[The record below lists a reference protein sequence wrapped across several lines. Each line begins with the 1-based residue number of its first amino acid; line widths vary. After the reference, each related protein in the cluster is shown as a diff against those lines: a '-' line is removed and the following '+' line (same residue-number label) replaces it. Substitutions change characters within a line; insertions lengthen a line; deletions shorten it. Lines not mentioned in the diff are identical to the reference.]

1 VGGIVDAKRR
11 AMRASLASFSTAS
24 VLAVSF
30 LSGLGCSSSHAHTP
44 PIQDGSVEDS
54 TGVDRQT
61 TTDATT
67 TVDAT
72 PVTCQIAEQS
82 NLPGV
87 RIHVTSETC
96 TFTLAEVKAGI
107 HIPYEITVDHD
118 VETVPKEPPSS
129 YCYAPGPSGLLVG
142 AVLSGGDQRY
152 CRCDEGLPYRL
163 YCEQTS
169 TVRAGVYASTFEWDG
184 VNWYGPS
191 DTQNPKGKAFPTGI
205 YRLDITAK
213 GLIGAAPPR
222 PDAGEPDDT
231 TMGDLPPFTVSAS
244 YAVQIVP

>member
-1 VGGIVDAKRR
+1 MQSAR
-11 AMRASLASFSTAS
+11 AMRASLPSLLAVS
-24 VLAVSF
+24 VLA
-30 LSGLGCSSSHAHTP
+30 LSVAAGVGCSSAPVHTP

-54 TGVDRQT
+54 PGVDQHT
-61 TTDATT
+61 SSDATTDAT
-67 TVDAT
+67 
-72 PVTCQIAEQS
+72 PITCQLAQQS

-96 TFTLAEVKAGI
+96 TFTLAQVKAGI

-129 YCYAPGPSGLLVG
+129 YCYPPGPSGLLVG
-142 AVLSGGDQRY
+142 AVLAGGDQRY

-169 TVRAGVYASTFEWDG
+169 TVRAGVYPSTFDWDG
-184 VNWYGPS
+184 VNWSGPS
-191 DTQNPKGKAFPTGI
+191 DTQNPKGKAFPPGI
-205 YRLDITAK
+205 YRLAITAK

-222 PDAGEPDDT
+222 PDAGEPNDT
-231 TMGDLPPFTVSAS
+231 AMEDLPPFTVSAS